1 MIFQQTYLGN
11 IWRMAVRVEGTEDR
25 IDSPRCFS
33 TNLAWLLKQASY
45 ALSTELMAALTPLGV
60 SPRGYHVLVAALTG
74 EHTQTE
80 LAQVVGLDKTTMV
93 VTIDELEEAGLAKR
107 LPSTHDRRARVIAV
121 TKPGERKVAEARA
134 VISRIQDEVLASLPA
149 SERTGLLDAL
159 NRLVS
164 DRLSE
169 SVECSPPLR
178 RREPR

>member
-1 MIFQQTYLGN
+1 
-11 IWRMAVRVEGTEDR
+11 MAVRVERTEEASER
-25 IDSPRCFS
+25 PQCFS
-33 TNLAWLLKQASY
+33 TNLGWLLKRASY
-45 ALSTELMAALTPLGV
+45 ALSTELMAALGPVGV

-74 EHTQTE
+74 EHSQTE

-107 LPSTHDRRARVIAV
+107 LPSSHDRRARVIAV
-121 TKPGERKVAEARA
+121 TTAGERKVAEARE
-134 VISRIQDEVLASLPA
+134 VIAQVQDEVLASLPA
-149 SERTGLLDAL
+149 EDRTGLLEAL

-169 SVECSPPLR
+169 PVECSPPLR

>member
-1 MIFQQTYLGN
+1 
-11 IWRMAVRVEGTEDR
+11 MAVRVEGTEDR
-25 IDSPRCFS
+25 IESPRCFS
-33 TNLAWLLKQASY
+33 TNLGWLLKQASY

-107 LPSTHDRRARVIAV
+107 LPSNHVIAV
-121 TKPGERKVAEARA
+121 TRAGERKVAEARE

>member
-1 MIFQQTYLGN
+1 
-11 IWRMAVRVEGTEDR
+11 VRVKDTEER
-25 IDSPRCFS
+25 LESPKCFS
-33 TNLAWLLKQASY
+33 SNLGWLLKQASY
-45 ALSTELMAALTPLGV
+45 ALSTELIAALAPVGV

-80 LAQVVGLDKTTMV
+80 LAEMVGLDKTTMV

-107 LPSTHDRRARVIAV
+107 LPSSHDRRARVIAV
-121 TKPGERKVAEARA
+121 TEAGERKVAEARD
-134 VISRIQDEVLASLPA
+134 VIARVQDEVLATLPTR
-149 SERTGLLDAL
+149 ERTGLLDAL

-169 SVECSPPLR
+169 PVECSPPVR

>member
-1 MIFQQTYLGN
+1 MIFQQTYAGN
-11 IWRMAVRVEGTEDR
+11 IWRMAVRVEGTEER
-25 IDSPRCFS
+25 IESPKCFS
-33 TNLAWLLKQASY
+33 SNLGWLLKQASY
-45 ALSTELMAALTPLGV
+45 SLSTELMAALAPVGV

-80 LAQVVGLDKTTMV
+80 LAQMVGLDKTTMV

-107 LPSTHDRRARVIAV
+107 LPSSHDRRARVIAV
-121 TKPGERKVAEARA
+121 TKAGERKVAEGREVMAR
-134 VISRIQDEVLASLPA
+134 VQEEVLATLPPR
-149 SERTGLLDAL
+149 ERTGLLEAL

-169 SVECSPPLR
+169 PVECSPPVR